1 MASTAAP
8 PPSFSLLLKTQ
19 NTTNQ
24 LRSVTPSRRRRRR
37 SSSSQ
42 GGFWILAAA
51 QDSKNPRQRAPPG
64 VDTRIHWDNPDEGW
78 IGGSSSKP
86 KLNGEEEE
94 KNLLGEEFSDLLDD
108 SSDSHYQF
116 LGISAQADLEEI
128 KAAYRRLSKEYH
140 PDTTSLPLKA
150 ASDKFL
156 KLREVYDVLCDEER
170 RRFYDWTLAQE
181 AASRKAEKM
190 KMKLEDPYQKDVQNW
205 ESIPDM
211 VDRLGGRNM
220 ELSDQAVTALTFDIL
235 IIIFA
240 ICCIIYVLVFKEP
253 NY

>member
-24 LRSVTPSRRRRRR
+24 LRSVTPSRRRRR

-108 SSDSHYQF
+108 SSDSHYQAMTTQIDIAF
-116 LGISAQADLEEI
+116 NDFKTG
-128 KAAYRRLSKEYH
+128 YR
-140 PDTTSLPLKA
+140 
-150 ASDKFL
+150 
-156 KLREVYDVLCDEER
+156 V
-170 RRFYDWTLAQE
+170 
-181 AASRKAEKM
+181 
-190 KMKLEDPYQKDVQNW
+190 
-205 ESIPDM
+205 
-211 VDRLGGRNM
+211 G
-220 ELSDQAVTALTFDIL
+220 
-235 IIIFA
+235 
-240 ICCIIYVLVFKEP
+240 
-253 NY
+253 